1 MAWSLIGTGELFIPF
16 YFCLTLGSAIISK
29 LKWLRLLVV
38 DLSPGRPEFNPTLIR
53 VGLVNNLIREKV
65 LLRVLGFLYH
75 SSNAPYSYF
84 IQALPTLLILSAT
97 NSVFRIKQFSVFR
110 SFAELVLALLQFVMN
125 CKKKL
130 FFILDYKLVLFKITI
145 AQVFQEIKIF
155 LK

>member
-1 MAWSLIGTGELFIPF
+1 MAWSLIRTAETFVPF

-29 LKWLRLLVV
+29 VKWLRLLVV
-38 DLSPGRPEFNPTLIR
+38 DLSPGRPGLNPRLIR

-65 LLRVLGFLYH
+65 LLRVFRHYRLCL
-75 SSNAPYSYF
+75 
-84 IQALPTLLILSAT
+84 LSAT
-97 NSVFRIKQFSVFR
+97 NSVYAIKQFSVFR
-110 SFAELVLALLQFVMN
+110 SFAELVLSLGQFVIN

-145 AQVFQEIKIF
+145 AQDLQEIKIF